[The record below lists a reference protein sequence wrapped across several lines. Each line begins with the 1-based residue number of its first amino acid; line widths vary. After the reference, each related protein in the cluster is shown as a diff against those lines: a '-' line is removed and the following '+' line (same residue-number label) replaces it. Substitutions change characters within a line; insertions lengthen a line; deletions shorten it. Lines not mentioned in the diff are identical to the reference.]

1 MLEARM
7 IKSLLVGL
15 TLTLAGNPLAA
26 QRPLPR
32 LCLHGE
38 VESAMERARR
48 QQAIDYATKINAAEG
63 MGAIAP
69 RAYRPLEQLN
79 LPPLPAGFTIQL
91 NSDSRTY
98 TFALKDTRDPCAY
111 AIFSDQ
117 DRLMYE
123 GVPKTDVGGIVPL
136 GTR

>member
-1 MLEARM
+1 MF
-7 IKSLLVGL
+7 KSVLIAS
-15 TLTLAGNPLAA
+15 TLMLAGNPLLA

-32 LCLHGE
+32 PCLHGDL
-38 VESAMERARR
+38 ESSMERARR
-48 QQAIDYATKINAAEG
+48 QQAIDYAMKINAAEAFG
-63 MGAIAP
+63 TIAP

-79 LPPLPAGFTIQL
+79 LPAVPAGFALQL
-91 NSDSRTY
+91 HSDTRSY
-98 TFALKDTRDPCAY
+98 SFSLKDTRDPCSY

-117 DRLMYE
+117 DRLIYE

>member
-1 MLEARM
+1 MLEAPM
-7 IKSLLVGL
+7 FKSLVVGVTVL
-15 TLTLAGNPLAA
+15 LAGNPLVA

-32 LCLHGE
+32 SCLHGE
-38 VESAMERARR
+38 LESAMDRARR
-48 QQAIDYATKINAAEG
+48 QQAVDYALKINAAEAFG
-63 MGAIAP
+63 TVAP

-79 LPPLPAGFTIQL
+79 LPPVPVGFSAQL
-91 NSDSRTY
+91 QNDTRSY
-98 TFALKDTRDPCAY
+98 TFSLKDTRDPCSY

-117 DRLMYE
+117 DRLIYE